1 LAREIAFGEGR
12 GRSRFLAYVEHT
24 REYLGRSPES
34 GAIFGVLS
42 VLIFFIIATWR
53 GSSALPLIL
62 TPDSIASIFT
72 QAAAQGIIAVGV
84 AILMISG
91 EFDLSVGSILGL
103 SALIFIQASSSGLSG
118 LAQMVFSSSRVQ
130 AWGLSSAGFPGLLAI
145 ACALAAGVL
154 LGLING
160 LLLVSTRI
168 PSFIV
173 TLGTLYIYR
182 SIMLNIIPGGTIARY
197 LREPDIW
204 SFNPVLIILL
214 IIVGVGSLIFFLWPS
229 LRHSWWQLRENN
241 RHKLGPMF
249 RLTRVVAAMALI
261 VVVAALIIIGY
272 ASDAQHGTL
281 IKAKF
286 FDILNGKLSFTRYQ
300 FRSAIIWWFLIAAV
314 FSIILNRTR
323 FGNAVFA
330 AGGNPQA
337 ARAQGV
343 NVNRVKVLNFV
354 LSGTLAAVGGIME
367 GARFTV
373 VEPTR
378 GTGYELD
385 VIAAVVIGGTLLTGG
400 YGSVWGAVLGVL
412 ITFMLKTGLVLIN
425 VPAEWYRGV
434 LGMIMIGAVIINTN
448 IRRQR

>member
-12 GRSRFLAYVEHT
+12 GRNRFATYVEHA
-24 REYLGRSPES
+24 REYLGRSAES
-34 GAIFGVLS
+34 GAIFGFLS
-42 VLIFFIIATWR
+42 VLIFFAIATWR
-53 GSSALPLIL
+53 YSGFPPQIL
-62 TPDSIASIFT
+62 KGDSIASIFT

-118 LAQMVFSSSRVQ
+118 LAQMFFSNSRVQ
-130 AWGLSSAGFPGLLAI
+130 SWGLSSAGFPGLLAI
-145 ACALAAGVL
+145 ACALAAGAL
-154 LGLING
+154 LGLTNG

-204 SFNPVLIILL
+204 SFSPVLIILL
-214 IIVGVGSLIFFLWPS
+214 IVAGVGLLIFFLWPS
-229 LRHSWWQLRENN
+229 LRGSWWQLRENN
-241 RHKLGPMF
+241 RRKFGSLL
-249 RLTRVVAAMALI
+249 RLARVVAAIAVI
-261 VVVAALIIIGY
+261 VVVAALIIRGY
-272 ASDAQHGTL
+272 ASEAQHGTPV
-281 IKAKF
+281 KARF
-286 FDILNGKLSFTRYQ
+286 FDIVNGKLSFTKYQ
-300 FRSAIIWWFLIAAV
+300 FRSAILWWFLIAAV

-323 FGNAVFA
+323 YGNAVFA
-330 AGGNPQA
+330 TGGNPQA

-400 YGSVWGAVLGVL
+400 YGSIWGAVLGVL

-434 LGMIMIGAVIINTN
+434 LGIIMIGAVIINTN

>member
-12 GRSRFLAYVEHT
+12 GRRRFLTYVEHT
-24 REYLGRSPES
+24 RESLGRSAES
-34 GAIFGVLS
+34 GAIFGFLA

-53 GSSALPLIL
+53 GVGSLPLVL
-62 TPDSIASIFT
+62 TPDSIASIVT

-84 AILMISG
+84 TILMISG

-130 AWGLSSAGFPGLLAI
+130 AWGLSDAGFPGLLAI
-145 ACALAAGVL
+145 ACALAAGAL

-182 SIMLNIIPGGTIARY
+182 AIMLNIIPGGTIARY
-197 LREPDIW
+197 LRGPDIW
-204 SFNPVLIILL
+204 SFNPVLVILL
-214 IIVGVGSLIFFLWPS
+214 IVAGIGLLIFFLWPS
-229 LRHSWWQLRENN
+229 LRNSWLQLRENN
-241 RHKLGPMF
+241 RRKLGPMF
-249 RLTRVVAAMALI
+249 RLARVVIAMAVI
-261 VVVAALIIIGY
+261 IVVAALIIYGY
-272 ASDAQHGTL
+272 AGDARHGTL

-300 FRSAIIWWFLIAAV
+300 FRSAILWWFLIAAA

-323 FGNAVFA
+323 YGNAVFA
-330 AGGNPQA
+330 TGGNPQA

-367 GARFTV
+367 GARFSV

-385 VIAAVVIGGTLLTGG
+385 VIAGVVIGGTLLTGG
-400 YGSVWGAVLGVL
+400 YGSIWGAVLGIL
-412 ITFMLKTGLVLIN
+412 ISFMLKTGLVLIN

-434 LGMIMIGAVIINTN
+434 LGIIMIGAVIINTN